1 MSSHRDVAPM
11 GWSVWGTAGLGRRAV
26 RWGLVLVAWCAV
38 FVAGAGA
45 APDTFAEAK
54 VALRQQV
61 YFDRNQTEF
70 GDLYCGCTW
79 RWQGRSGGRM
89 DLASCGYEAGRQPQR
104 ARRVEYEHIV
114 PAWTF
119 GHQRQC
125 WQHGGRKRC
134 EATDAV
140 FRRMEADMHNL
151 SPTIGE
157 VNADRSHWPFG
168 MVAQAPRQYGACET
182 RVDRRQRVVEPRDAV
197 KGLVAR
203 ISFYMSDRYGLTLS
217 RQQQQLFM
225 AWHRQFPASGWEIER
240 DRRIARIMGHHNPFV
255 TGEREWT
262 LGYRS
267 SRDGVSAAD
276 SAKGRPVGPPSIG
289 HSNPGNTVGPGNTA
303 GAVIGNANSRV
314 YHLPTGC
321 PGYGSI
327 APRNQRRFE
336 SESAAK
342 AAGFRKAGNCR

>member
-1 MSSHRDVAPM
+1 MSSRRVVAPL
-11 GWSVWGTAGLGRRAV
+11 GWSVGWV
-26 RWGLVLVAWCAV
+26 WGLVVWCAA
-38 FVAGAGA
+38 FVSSAGA
-45 APDTFAEAK
+45 APVTFAEAK

-61 YFDRNQTEF
+61 YFDRNQKEF

-89 DLASCGYEAGRQPQR
+89 ELASCGYAAGSQPQR
-104 ARRVEYEHIV
+104 ARRMEYEHIV

-125 WQHGGRKRC
+125 WQRGGRKQC

-168 MVAQAPRQYGACET
+168 MVTQSSRQYGACET

-197 KGLVAR
+197 KGQVAR
-203 ISFYMSDRYGLTLS
+203 VSFYMSDRYGLTLS

-240 DRRIARIMGHHNPFV
+240 DRRIARIMGHHKPFV
-255 TGEREWT
+255 TGAREWT
-262 LGYRS
+262 LGYRPA
-267 SRDGVSAAD
+267 RDGVSAAD
-276 SAKGRPVGPPSIG
+276 RAQGEPVGPLSMA
-289 HSNPGNTVGPGNTA
+289 HANSGNT
-303 GAVIGNANSRV
+303 VIGNANSRV
-314 YHLPTGC
+314 YHLPAGC
-321 PGYGSI
+321 PSYGSVS
-327 APRNQRRFE
+327 PRNQRRFE
-336 SESAAK
+336 SESAAQ